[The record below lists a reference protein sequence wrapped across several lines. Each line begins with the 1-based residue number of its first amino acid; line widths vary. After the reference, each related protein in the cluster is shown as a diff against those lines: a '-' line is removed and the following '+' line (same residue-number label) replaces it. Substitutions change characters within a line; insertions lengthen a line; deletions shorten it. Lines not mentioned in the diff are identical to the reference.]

1 MINYLNINHD
11 KNLICVGRNDGFC
24 IICLEN
30 NQILMKRNTKKIYII
45 EIFYNTNIIFIVGD
59 NKPLNIL
66 NIWDDSKE
74 KYIGF
79 IKINNKINFLKTNKK
94 YIVLSDNQYIYI
106 YNFNNLQFKQK
117 LKYTYN
123 NFFHYDLSSTNLLL
137 YTNEFGY
144 INILNLDNNLKKK
157 LKAHDN
163 NIQYIKIS
171 NHSKYI
177 ASVSE
182 NGSIIKIFDCN
193 TLNLIKL
200 LYRGISHAEIITI
213 DFDIHD
219 NHVLVYSNLN
229 TVHIFSL
236 NLNNLFIK
244 NLTYFFNK
252 NIFDYETSLYKLNL
266 DNSNVLCIIKEYN
279 QLYVINREDLK
290 LDKYILN
297 NDSYRLLTTW

>member
-1 MINYLNINHD
+1 M
-11 KNLICVGRNDGFC
+11 F
-24 IICLEN
+24 
-30 NQILMKRNTKKIYII
+30 
-45 EIFYNTNIIFIVGD
+45 
-59 NKPLNIL
+59 
-66 NIWDDSKE
+66 S
-74 KYIGF
+74 
-79 IKINNKINFLKTNKK
+79 NKK

>member
-24 IICLEN
+24 IISLEN

-79 IKINNKINFLKTNKK
+79 IKIDNKINFLKTNKK
-94 YIVLSDNQYIYI
+94 YIVLSDNQFIYI

-252 NIFDYETSLYKLNL
+252 NILITKPVY
-266 DNSNVLCIIKEYN
+266 
-279 QLYVINREDLK
+279 IN
-290 LDKYILN
+290 
-297 NDSYRLLTTW
+297 